1 MIKAADMVMEQAS
14 RIIARIN
21 EKNPYYVVIGIFIA
35 LLVVDYFL
43 VLQFQMRSL
52 NSLNPKITSLS
63 QELQSAQN
71 NIQRLPQ
78 FQQERDRL
86 KAQLDKTNRKIR
98 TKEEVPVLLENVSL
112 IANRNGVRI
121 EQVRPDRA
129 IDKPILTNE
138 DGQYFSMPVVVEAS
152 SGYHHFGSFLNQL
165 ETEGDLVTIPEF
177 VITASDKDTQRQRI
191 NLTINAIVFEKNTE
205 KVAK

>member
-63 QELQSAQN
+63 QELQATKN

-138 DGQYFSMPVVVEAS
+138 DGQYFSMPVVVEAA

-191 NLTINAIVFEKNTE
+191 NLTINAIVFEKNIE